1 MIVKFLFAVLTACC
15 VFLHIAVPPAS
26 ADEMNAAKL
35 FTANCAACHAGG
47 LNRVVAAKTLKKDAL
62 DKYGMYSVEK
72 VAYQITKG
80 KNAMP
85 AFGKK
90 LSADEIQAIAAYVID
105 QADHNWGKG

>member
-1 MIVKFLFAVLTACC
+1 MKFLFTLLAIC
-15 VFLHIAVPPAS
+15 VFLGNVAVQTAS
-26 ADEMNAAKL
+26 ADAINASKL

-62 DKYGMYSVEK
+62 EKYDMYSVEK
-72 VAYQITKG
+72 IAYQIKKG

-90 LSADEIQAIAAYVID
+90 LSDEEIQAIAAYVID
-105 QADHNWGKG
+105 QAEHNWGKG

>member
-1 MIVKFLFAVLTACC
+1 MKVLFALLAVCSVLWQ
-15 VFLHIAVPPAS
+15 IAIQPVS
-26 ADEMNAAKL
+26 ADEINASKL
-35 FTANCAACHAGG
+35 FTAHCAACHAGG

-62 DKYGMYSVEK
+62 EKYDMYSVEK
-72 VAYQITKG
+72 VAYQIKKG

-90 LSADEIQAIAAYVID
+90 LSDQEIQAIAVYVID

>member
-1 MIVKFLFAVLTACC
+1 MQPV
-15 VFLHIAVPPAS
+15 S
-26 ADEMNAAKL
+26 ADGIDAGKL

-62 DKYGMYSVEK
+62 DKYGIYSVEK
-72 VAYQITKG
+72 VAYQIKKG

-90 LSADEIQAIAAYVID
+90 LSDEEIQAIAAYVID